1 MIINKIILC
10 NISSRNSYHS
20 NMDQL
25 VVTVKQGTL
34 QGILKSSVFDT
45 QYVAFKG
52 IPFAAPPIGE
62 LRFKVGSISNTNEMD
77 SPNPIIT
84 IICLSFISYNKYYIS
99 KFIRCSLQKPHV
111 RRVMLKKSLISLLL
125 LHFLLFI
132 ALIFN
137 KKK

>member
-1 MIINKIILC
+1 
-10 NISSRNSYHS
+10 
-20 NMDQL
+20 MDQL

-99 KFIRCSLQKPHV
+99 KFIRCSLLYQKPHV
-111 RRVMLKKSLISLLL
+111 RHVMLKKSLISLLL
-125 LHFLLFI
+125 FAFLAFYSI
-132 ALIFN
+132 DI
-137 KKK
+137 